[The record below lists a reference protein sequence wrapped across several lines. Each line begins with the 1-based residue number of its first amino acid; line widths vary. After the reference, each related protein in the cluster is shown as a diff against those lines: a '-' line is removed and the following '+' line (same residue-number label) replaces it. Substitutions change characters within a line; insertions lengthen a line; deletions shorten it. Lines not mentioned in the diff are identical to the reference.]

1 MEKTSIE
8 QLESMLKIQRDDF
21 TKSGI
26 PSVDVRIERL
36 NKGLRLLLD
45 NRDAIVE
52 AVSEDFGHRSAEVT
66 LFADIVASVN
76 AFKDAI
82 KHVKKWMKADK
93 RGLRFPL
100 GLLGAK
106 AEVRYHPKGVVGII
120 APWNFPIGMMFIPL
134 SNALAAGNRALIKPS
149 EHTPRTSALIER
161 LVAETFAET
170 EVRVITGG
178 PEVGA
183 AFSSQAFD
191 HIIFTGPTF
200 VGKLVMEAA
209 AKNLTPVTLELGGKS
224 PVFVSKTADLKMVAE
239 RVAFGK
245 FMNAGQICLAPDY
258 LFIDEARRDEFVDVF
273 IKTAERMYPT
283 MLSNDDYTSIITPIH
298 RERLESW
305 LEDARTK
312 GADVRMINPA
322 GEDFAGQNKT
332 NKMPGALILDAT
344 EDMKVLQSEIFGPVM
359 PVKSYKG
366 VEEAIDYINAKPR
379 PLALYYF
386 GNDKAEEDKLLNHTL
401 SGGVT
406 INSVVMHGAHDTVP
420 FGGVGASGIGN
431 YHGFDG
437 FKTFS
442 HGRTVLRHPKL
453 SIERLIGL
461 IPPYGKKIQSTIKM
475 DLKG

>member
-1 MEKTSIE
+1 MEKNNIE
-8 QLESMLKIQRDDF
+8 QLESLLKIQREDF

-26 PSVDVRIERL
+26 PSAELRIARL
-36 NKGLRLLLD
+36 DKGLRLLLD

-52 AVSEDFGHRSAEVT
+52 AVSDDFGHRSAEVT

-76 AFKDAI
+76 AFKDAK

-106 AEVRYHPKGVVGII
+106 AEVRFQPKGVVGII

-134 SNALAAGNRALIKPS
+134 SNALAAGNRAIIKPS

-161 LVAETFAET
+161 LVAELYDET

-183 AFSSQAFD
+183 AFSALPFD

-224 PVFVSKTADLKMVAE
+224 PVFVSKTADLEMVAE

-258 LFIDEARRDEFVDVF
+258 LFIDEARREEFADVF
-273 IKTAERMYPT
+273 VKTVERMYPT
-283 MLSNDDYTSIITPIH
+283 MLSNDDYTSIITPLH
-298 RERLESW
+298 RERLQAW
-305 LEDARTK
+305 LDDARDK
-312 GADVRMINPA
+312 GGDIRMINPA
-322 GEDFAGQNKT
+322 NEDFAGQNKT
-332 NKMPGALILDAT
+332 NKLPGALILDPT
-344 EDMKVLQSEIFGPVM
+344 DDMKVLQGEIFGPVM
-359 PVKSYKG
+359 PVMTYKG
-366 VEEAIDYINAKPR
+366 VEEVIDYVNSKPR

-386 GNDKAEEDKLLNHTL
+386 GNDKTEEDKLLNHTI

-431 YHGFDG
+431 YHGYDG

-442 HGRTVLRHPKL
+442 HARTVLRHPKL

-461 IPPYGKKIQSTIKM
+461 IPPYGKKIRSTISM